1 MNDYI
6 KRADALK
13 LFAGGGKYPEGSF
26 QQRLGKLGERLVMQ
40 IPFANVV
47 EGDEYDRVRQALARM
62 WYAYVNKDGECPHD
76 FEARAVEMAEE
87 VLGKWEDC
95 MPQLMRDEGAVD
107 RYAKLLREWEKV
119 SKECAQDAQIAP
131 VNFDW
136 CEMWVKAADAM
147 PPEDIEVLVACS
159 TASEGRYQCIAYCYE
174 DGEQTEYYYVD
185 PEWHKGTRTWEEIR
199 PAVRIKDTVTHWMRL
214 PTFPKRLPND

>member
-6 KRADALK
+6 KREDALK

-26 QQRLGKLGERLVMQ
+26 QRRLGELGERLVMQ

-47 EGDEYDRVRQALARM
+47 EGDEYDRVRRALAWM

-95 MPQLMRDEGAVD
+95 MPQLMREA
-107 RYAKLLREWEKV
+107 
-119 SKECAQDAQIAP
+119 AP
-131 VNFDW
+131 VARRGKWIKTED
-136 CEMWVKAADAM
+136 EQ
-147 PPEDIEVLVACS
+147 PEKSGLYLGVEA
-159 TASEGRYQCIAYCYE
+159 GMQC
-174 DGEQTEYYYVD
+174 
-185 PEWHKGTRTWEEIR
+185 
-199 PAVRIKDTVTHWMRL
+199 VRIYECIRCWGEYPKWFDTHWHDQCDVIYWMPL
-214 PTFPKRLPND
+214 PAPPKGMEKPGH

>member
-26 QQRLGKLGERLVMQ
+26 QRRLGELGERLVMQ

-47 EGDEYDRVRQALARM
+47 EGDEYDRLRRALAWM

-76 FEARAVEMAEE
+76 FERRAVEMAEE

-95 MPQLMRDEGAVD
+95 MPELMRDEGEVD
-107 RYAKLLREWEKV
+107 RYAKFLRKWEKV
-119 SKECAQDAQIAP
+119 SKECAQDVQIAP

-136 CEMWVKAADAM
+136 CETWVKAADAT
-147 PPEDIEVLVACS
+147 PPENIEVLVSCE
-159 TASEGRYQCIAYCYE
+159 TASRGRYQCIACCYE
-174 DGEQTEYYYVD
+174 DGERTEYYYVD
-185 PEWHKGTRTWEEIR
+185 PGWYKGTRTWEEIR
-199 PAVRIKDTVTHWMRL
+199 PAVRIKDTVTHWIRL
-214 PTFPKRLPND
+214 PTFPKEDAE

>member
-26 QQRLGKLGERLVMQ
+26 QRRLGELGERLVMQ

-47 EGDEYDRVRQALARM
+47 EGDEYDRVRRALAWM

-95 MPQLMRDEGAVD
+95 MPQLMREA
-107 RYAKLLREWEKV
+107 
-119 SKECAQDAQIAP
+119 AP
-131 VNFDW
+131 VARRGKWIKTEDEQPEKSGLYLGVAKNLPKVRTYEYVKSKNEWLDTHFFDQW
-136 CEMWVKAADAM
+136 DVIYWMPLPALPEEM
-147 PPEDIEVLVACS
+147 E
-159 TASEGRYQCIAYCYE
+159 
-174 DGEQTEYYYVD
+174 
-185 PEWHKGTRTWEEIR
+185 R
-199 PAVRIKDTVTHWMRL
+199 PGH
-214 PTFPKRLPND
+214 

>member
-6 KRADALK
+6 KREDALK

-26 QQRLGKLGERLVMQ
+26 QRRLGELGERLVMQ

-47 EGDEYDRVRQALARM
+47 EGDEYDRARRALAWM

-76 FEARAVEMAEE
+76 FERRAVEMAEE

-95 MPQLMRDEGAVD
+95 MPELVRVWKE
-107 RYAKLLREWEKV
+107 V
-119 SKECAQDAQIAP
+119 SKKCAQDAQIAP
-131 VNFDW
+131 VDFDW
-136 CEMWVKAADAM
+136 RATWVKAADAT
-147 PPEDIEVLVACS
+147 PPEDIEVLVSCK
-159 TASEGRYQCIAYCYE
+159 TASGERYQCIACCYE

>member
-6 KRADALK
+6 KREDALK

-26 QQRLGKLGERLVMQ
+26 QRRLGELGERLVMQ

-47 EGDEYDRVRQALARM
+47 EGDEYDRLRRALAWM

-76 FEARAVEMAEE
+76 FERRAVKMAEE

-95 MPQLMRDEGAVD
+95 MPQLMRDEGEVD

-131 VNFDW
+131 VPAHGKWIVNDDYYGTIK
-136 CEMWVKAADAM
+136 CSECHEEWVLDVI
-147 PPEDIEVLVACS
+147 DDVAKLN
-159 TASEGRYQCIAYCYE
+159 YHYCPNCGARMYL
-174 DGEQTEYYYVD
+174 
-185 PEWHKGTRTWEEIR
+185 PMEE
-199 PAVRIKDTVTHWMRL
+199 
-214 PTFPKRLPND
+214 NDE

>member
-26 QQRLGKLGERLVMQ
+26 QRRLGELGERLVMQ

-47 EGDEYDRVRQALARM
+47 EGDEYDRVRRALAWM

-76 FEARAVEMAEE
+76 FERQAVEMAEE

-95 MPQLMRDEGAVD
+95 MPELMRDEGAVD
-107 RYAKLLREWEKV
+107 RYAKLLRRWKKV
-119 SKECAQDAQIAP
+119 SKKCAQDAQIAP
-131 VNFDW
+131 VPAHGKWIFRGANDIMDW
-136 CEMWVKAADAM
+136 LECSECGAAQS
-147 PPEDIEVLVACS
+147 CQS
-159 TASEGRYQCIAYCYE
+159 NYCPNCGARMYL
-174 DGEQTEYYYVD
+174 
-185 PEWHKGTRTWEEIR
+185 PAEE
-199 PAVRIKDTVTHWMRL
+199 
-214 PTFPKRLPND
+214 NDE